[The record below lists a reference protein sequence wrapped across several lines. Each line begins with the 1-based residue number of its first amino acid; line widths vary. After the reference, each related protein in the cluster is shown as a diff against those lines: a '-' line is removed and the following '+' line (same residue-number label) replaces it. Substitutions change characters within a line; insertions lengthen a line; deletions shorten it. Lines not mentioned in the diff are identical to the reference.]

1 MALAERGKFAW
12 NFTNLGAKITGKA
25 RKYFNEFIQMPKGRL
40 TIEVVGRSQFHIDP
54 SLAQKTSEVVD
65 ENSVPE

>member
-12 NFTNLGAKITGKA
+12 NFTNLGAKIAGKA

-54 SLAQKTSEVVD
+54 SLA
-65 ENSVPE
+65 